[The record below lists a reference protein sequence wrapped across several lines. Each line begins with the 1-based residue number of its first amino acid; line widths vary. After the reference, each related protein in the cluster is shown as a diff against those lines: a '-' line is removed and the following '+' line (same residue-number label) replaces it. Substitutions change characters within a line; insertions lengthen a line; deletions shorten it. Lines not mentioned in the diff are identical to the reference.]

1 MQRTRTLG
9 LTSIK
14 SMRGDLKMEWLKELL
29 KGAGIEEGKLDGLV
43 SDIGKEL
50 AKHFIPKDKF
60 NEVAEAK
67 KKLEVDIQE
76 RDKQL
81 EQLKNAAGASEELKK
96 QIEEL
101 QEANKKA
108 AEEWQAKFA
117 KMQLDF
123 AIEKAL
129 TAAKAKN
136 IKAVKALLDMEK
148 VKLDGDKLLGL
159 DDQLE
164 AIKESDPYLFGD
176 TKVGGGTNPAG
187 AGNPEVNP
195 WKKETWNLTMQGK
208 ILRED
213 PAKAA
218 RMKAEAGVK

>member
-1 MQRTRTLG
+1 M
-9 LTSIK
+9 
-14 SMRGDLKMEWLKELL
+14 DWLRELL
-29 KGAGIEEGKLDGLV
+29 KKAGIEEAKLDGV
-43 SDIGKEL
+43 IADICKEL
-50 AKHFIPKDKF
+50 PKYFIPKDKY

-67 KKLEVDIQE
+67 KKLETDIQE

-81 EQLKNAAGASEELKK
+81 EELKKASGTSEELKK
-96 QIEEL
+96 QIEQL
-101 QEANKKA
+101 QADNKKA
-108 AEEWQAKFA
+108 SEEWQAKFA

-136 IKAVKALLDMEK
+136 AKAVKALLDMEK
-148 VKLDGDKLLGL
+148 VKLDGEQLLGL
-159 DDQLE
+159 DDQLK
-164 AIKESDPYLFGD
+164 ALKESDPYLFGESG
-176 TKVGGGTNPAG
+176 KVGSGTNPPG

-195 WKKETWNLTMQGK
+195 WKPETFNLTLQGQ

-213 PAKAA
+213 PAKAT